1 MEEAMYDLADWG
13 RPVAPEW
20 EEPRERLDAR
30 LPVHLVRVLRSRAR
44 AEGVSMSVLV
54 HRLISE
60 AMDLPATTAAGDPA
74 GYWFD

>member
-1 MEEAMYDLADWG
+1 MYEFADWG
-13 RPVAPEW
+13 HPAAPDW
-20 EEPRERLDAR
+20 TEPRERLDAR

-44 AEGVSMSVLV
+44 AEGISMSVLV

-60 AMDLPATTAAGDPA
+60 AMDLPATTGPGRPA